1 MRIDRLLI
9 VSVLC
14 LSSGLGLIFG
24 YCNGNVGVSAAWPPS
39 GCSLQICTTTTG
51 AGALGGLVLTGL
63 GACLLLCAALV
74 AIINQIQLI
83 AGRKAAS

>member
-24 YCNGNVGVSAAWPPS
+24 YCNGNVGANAAWPPS

-51 AGALGGLVLTGL
+51 PGALGGLVLTVL
-63 GACLLLCAALV
+63 GAALLLCATLV
-74 AIINQIQLI
+74 AIINQFLPGHRTKV
-83 AGRKAAS
+83 AP

>member
-24 YCNGNVGVSAAWPPS
+24 YCHGTVGANAGWPLDA
-39 GCSLQICTTTTG
+39 CSLQIATTTTG
-51 AGALGGLVLTGL
+51 PGSLGGLGLTIL
-63 GACLLLCAALV
+63 GALLLLCATLV
-74 AIINQIQLI
+74 AIVNQVRLI
-83 AGRKAAS
+83 AARKT